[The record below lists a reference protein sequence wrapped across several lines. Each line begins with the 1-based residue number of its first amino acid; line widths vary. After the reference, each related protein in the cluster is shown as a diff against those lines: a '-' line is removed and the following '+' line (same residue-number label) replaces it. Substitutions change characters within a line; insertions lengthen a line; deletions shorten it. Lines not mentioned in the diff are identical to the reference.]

1 MHSSFRFV
9 FFGRL
14 LLSCL
19 LFENEIQMEVMTCRY
34 IGLIGVFI
42 SVFFFS
48 SCDSH
53 RANREMKQIE
63 TMMKEHPDSARA
75 MLENMGDQ
83 HLMNEK
89 SYAHWCM
96 LLGRVRDEQQKEKRA
111 NNPLSTR
118 QWLKAQAYY
127 DRKGTPRERA
137 EIRLYTGRSQKD
149 DGDYDAAVD
158 TYKDGLSLVA
168 KSNDYSLA
176 GYLSSYLAD
185 LYFEKRL
192 YGQAQGKYD
201 DAASFHARSGNLR
214 SQALALRDAA
224 YCYFVEDKM
233 AEALF
238 TLQKADSII
247 GSTGDSTAIRAIFSD
262 FGVFYGEMGMTD
274 KAEMY
279 LAANINSNDPWP
291 TYLALADVYI
301 KKKEYGKAREYTEK
315 AVSETTKGEVL
326 RLHYLI
332 EKSDGSPS
340 KAIDYLEQYID
351 YLDSTY
357 AAQNRS
363 HVYEVEQR
371 YDKSQL
377 ENENIRLQVA
387 ILYRT
392 LAIIILSVC
401 AAIGILLFRRVQKL
415 RLDRQQEAL
424 QQKENEIRFLTVQ
437 MNEMKSTLDER
448 QESEASHYRAQKEK
462 IEALEEALAEKK
474 GQILRSSSVGKK
486 IVRVIEQGAAS
497 KTTLSAR
504 DWSALEKDIRAL
516 YPCAYAFFTEKIG
529 AEKWDTYQRHCLL
542 SFFDTDTKV
551 EAFLLGLTDDT
562 TARQWRYRLRK
573 ALGVD
578 GAQSLARFLRSLD

>member
-1 MHSSFRFV
+1 ML
-9 FFGRL
+9 FF
-14 LLSCL
+14 
-19 LFENEIQMEVMTCRY
+19 N
-34 IGLIGVFI
+34 
-42 SVFFFS
+42 

-75 MLENMGDQ
+75 MLENMGAH

-96 LLGRVRDEQQKEKRA
+96 LLGRVRDEQQKAKRA

-118 QWLKAQAYY
+118 QWLKAEAYY
-127 DRKGTPRERA
+127 DRKGTLRERA

-149 DGDYDAAVD
+149 DGDYDAAVN
-158 TYKDGLSLVA
+158 TYKEGLSFVA
-168 KSNDYSLA
+168 KTDDYSLA

-185 LYFEKRL
+185 LYLEKGLYDRAFEK
-192 YGQAQGKYD
+192 YNE
-201 DAASFHARSGNLR
+201 AAGFHARSGNIR
-214 SQALALRDAA
+214 SQALALRDAV
-224 YCYFVEDKM
+224 YCYLEEGRTT
-233 AEALF
+233 EALSV
-238 TLQKADSII
+238 LQKADSIA
-247 GSTGDSTAIRAIFSD
+247 GLAGDSIVIRAISAD
-262 FGVFYGEMGMTD
+262 FGVVYREMGRLD
-274 KAEMY
+274 EAETS
-279 LAANINSNDPWP
+279 LSTHLDDNDPWP
-291 TYLALADVYI
+291 TYFALADVCI
-301 KKKEYGKAREYTEK
+301 RKKEYTKAREYVEK
-315 AVSETTKGEVL
+315 AISENTKGEVF
-326 RLHYLI
+326 RLHFLI
-332 EKSDGSPS
+332 EKADGNYR

-357 AAQNRS
+357 AEQNRN

-392 LAIIILSVC
+392 LAIVVLSVC
-401 AAIGILLFRRVQKL
+401 AAIGLLMFRRAKN
-415 RLDRQQEAL
+415 RRIRRQQEAL
-424 QQKENEIRFLTVQ
+424 RQKENEIRFLTMQ

-462 IEALEEALAEKK
+462 IKALEEALAEKK

>member
-1 MHSSFRFV
+1 ML
-9 FFGRL
+9 FF
-14 LLSCL
+14 
-19 LFENEIQMEVMTCRY
+19 Y
-34 IGLIGVFI
+34 
-42 SVFFFS
+42 

-53 RANREMKQIE
+53 RADREMKQIE

-96 LLGRVRDEQQKEKRA
+96 LLGRVRDEQQKAKRA

-127 DRKGTPRERA
+127 DRKGTLRERA

-149 DGDYDAAVD
+149 DGDYDAAVN
-158 TYKDGLSLVA
+158 TYKEGLSFVA
-168 KSNDYSLA
+168 KTDDYSLA

-185 LYFEKRL
+185 LYLEKGLYDRAFEK
-192 YGQAQGKYD
+192 YNE
-201 DAASFHARSGNLR
+201 AAGFHARSGNIR
-214 SQALALRDAA
+214 SQALALRDAV
-224 YCYFVEDKM
+224 YCYLEEGRTT
-233 AEALF
+233 EALSV
-238 TLQKADSII
+238 LQKADSIA
-247 GSTGDSTAIRAIFSD
+247 GLAGDSIVIRAISSD
-262 FGVFYGEMGMTD
+262 FGVVYREMGRLD
-274 KAEMY
+274 EAETS
-279 LAANINSNDPWP
+279 LSTHLDDNDPWP
-291 TYLALADVYI
+291 TYFALADVCI
-301 KKKEYGKAREYTEK
+301 RKKEYTKAREYVEK
-315 AVSETTKGEVL
+315 AISENTKGEVF
-326 RLHYLI
+326 RLHFLI
-332 EKSDGSPS
+332 EKADGNYR

-357 AAQNRS
+357 AEQNRS

-377 ENENIRLQVA
+377 ENENIRLQMA

-392 LAIIILSVC
+392 LAIVVLSVC
-401 AAIGILLFRRVQKL
+401 AAIGLLMFRRAKN
-415 RLDRQQEAL
+415 RRIRKQQEAFR
-424 QQKENEIRFLTVQ
+424 QKENEIRFLTVQ

-462 IEALEEALAEKK
+462 IKALEEALTEKK

-578 GAQSLARFLRSLD
+578 GTQSLARFLRSLD

>member
-1 MHSSFRFV
+1 
-9 FFGRL
+9 
-14 LLSCL
+14 
-19 LFENEIQMEVMTCRY
+19 
-34 IGLIGVFI
+34 
-42 SVFFFS
+42 
-48 SCDSH
+48 
-53 RANREMKQIE
+53 MKQIE

-96 LLGRVRDEQQKEKRA
+96 LLGRVRDEQQKAKRA

-149 DGDYDAAVD
+149 DGDYDAAVN
-158 TYKDGLSLVA
+158 TYKDGLSFVA
-168 KSNDYSLA
+168 KTDDYSLA

-185 LYFEKRL
+185 LYLQKELFDLAIEK
-192 YGQAQGKYD
+192 YNE
-201 DAASFHARSGNLR
+201 AAGFHARSGNKR
-214 SQALALRDAA
+214 SQALALRDAV
-224 YCYFVEDKM
+224 YCYLEEGRTT
-233 AEALF
+233 EALSV
-238 TLQKADSII
+238 LQKADSIARLI
-247 GSTGDSTAIRAIFSD
+247 KDSTVILAISSD
-262 FGVFYGEMGMTD
+262 FGVVYREMGRLD
-274 KAEMY
+274 EAETHL
-279 LAANINSNDPWP
+279 LAHINPNDPWP
-291 TYLALADVYI
+291 TYFALADVCI
-301 KKKEYGKAREYTEK
+301 RKKEYTKAREYVEK
-315 AVSETTKGEVL
+315 AISENTKGEVF
-326 RLHYLI
+326 RLHFLI
-332 EKSDGSPS
+332 EKADGNYR

-357 AAQNRS
+357 AEQNRN

-377 ENENIRLQVA
+377 ENENIRLQMA

-392 LAIIILSVC
+392 LAIVVLSVC
-401 AAIGILLFRRVQKL
+401 AAIGLLMFRRAKN
-415 RLDRQQEAL
+415 RRIRRQQEAL
-424 QQKENEIRFLTVQ
+424 RQKENEIRFLTVQ

-462 IEALEEALAEKK
+462 IKALEEALAEKK

-578 GAQSLARFLRSLD
+578 GTQSLARFLRSLD

>member
-1 MHSSFRFV
+1 MR
-9 FFGRL
+9 R
-14 LLSCL
+14 
-19 LFENEIQMEVMTCRY
+19 IY
-34 IGLIGVFI
+34 IGWIGALIGML
-42 SVFFFS
+42 FFY

-96 LLGRVRDEQQKEKRA
+96 LLGRVRDEQQKAKRA

-127 DRKGTPRERA
+127 DRKGTLRERA

-149 DGDYDAAVD
+149 DGDYDAAVN
-158 TYKDGLSLVA
+158 TYKEGLSFVA
-168 KSNDYSLA
+168 KTDDYSLA

-185 LYFEKRL
+185 LYLEKGLYDRAFEK
-192 YGQAQGKYD
+192 YNE
-201 DAASFHARSGNLR
+201 AAGFHARSGNIR
-214 SQALALRDAA
+214 SQALALRDAV
-224 YCYFVEDKM
+224 YCYLEEGRTT
-233 AEALF
+233 EALSV
-238 TLQKADSII
+238 LQKADSIA
-247 GSTGDSTAIRAIFSD
+247 GLAGDSIVIRAISSD
-262 FGVFYGEMGMTD
+262 FGVVYREMGRLD
-274 KAEMY
+274 EAETS
-279 LAANINSNDPWP
+279 LSTHLDDNDPWP
-291 TYLALADVYI
+291 TYFALADVCI
-301 KKKEYGKAREYTEK
+301 RKKEYTKAREYVEK
-315 AVSETTKGEVL
+315 AISENTKGEVF
-326 RLHYLI
+326 RLHFLI
-332 EKSDGSPS
+332 EKADGNYR

-357 AAQNRS
+357 AEQNRS

-377 ENENIRLQVA
+377 ENENIRLQMA

-392 LAIIILSVC
+392 LAIVVLSVC
-401 AAIGILLFRRVQKL
+401 AAIGLLMFRRAKN
-415 RLDRQQEAL
+415 RRIRKQQEAFR
-424 QQKENEIRFLTVQ
+424 QKENEIRFLTVQ

-462 IEALEEALAEKK
+462 IKALEEALTEKK

-578 GAQSLARFLRSLD
+578 GTQSLARFLRSLD

>member
-1 MHSSFRFV
+1 ML
-9 FFGRL
+9 FFH
-14 LLSCL
+14 
-19 LFENEIQMEVMTCRY
+19 
-34 IGLIGVFI
+34 
-42 SVFFFS
+42 

-75 MLENMGDQ
+75 MLENMGAH

-96 LLGRVRDEQQKEKRA
+96 LLGRVRDEQQKAKRA

-127 DRKGTPRERA
+127 DRKGTPQERA

-149 DGDYDAAVD
+149 DGDYDAAVN
-158 TYKDGLSLVA
+158 TYKDGLLFVA
-168 KSNDYSLA
+168 KTDDYSLA

-185 LYFEKRL
+185 LYLEKGLYDRAFEK
-192 YGQAQGKYD
+192 YNE
-201 DAASFHARSGNLR
+201 AAGFHARSGNIR
-214 SQALALRDAA
+214 SQALALRDAV
-224 YCYFVEDKM
+224 YCYLEEGRTT
-233 AEALF
+233 EALSV
-238 TLQKADSII
+238 LQKADSIA
-247 GSTGDSTAIRAIFSD
+247 GLAGDSIVIRAISAD
-262 FGVFYGEMGMTD
+262 FGVVYREMGRLD
-274 KAEMY
+274 EAETS
-279 LAANINSNDPWP
+279 LSTHLDDNDPWP
-291 TYLALADVYI
+291 TYFALADVCI
-301 KKKEYGKAREYTEK
+301 RKKEYTKAREYVEK
-315 AVSETTKGEVL
+315 AISENTKGEVF
-326 RLHYLI
+326 RLHFLI
-332 EKSDGSPS
+332 EKADGNYR

-357 AAQNRS
+357 AEQNRS

-377 ENENIRLQVA
+377 ENENIRLQMA

-392 LAIIILSVC
+392 LAIVILSVC
-401 AAIGILLFRRVQKL
+401 AAIGLLMFRRAKN
-415 RLDRQQEAL
+415 RRIRKQQEAL
-424 QQKENEIRFLTVQ
+424 RQKENEIRFLTVQ

-462 IEALEEALAEKK
+462 IKALEEALAEKK

-578 GAQSLARFLRSLD
+578 GTQSLARFLRSLD

>member
-1 MHSSFRFV
+1 ML
-9 FFGRL
+9 FFH
-14 LLSCL
+14 
-19 LFENEIQMEVMTCRY
+19 
-34 IGLIGVFI
+34 
-42 SVFFFS
+42 

-63 TMMKEHPDSARA
+63 TMMKEHPDNARA
-75 MLENMGDQ
+75 MLENMGAH

-96 LLGRVRDEQQKEKRA
+96 LLGRVRDEQQKAKRA

-127 DRKGTPRERA
+127 DRKGTPQERA

-149 DGDYDAAVD
+149 DGEYDAAVD

-185 LYFEKRL
+185 LYLQKELFDLALEK
-192 YGQAQGKYD
+192 YNE
-201 DAASFHARSGNLR
+201 AADFHARSGNRR
-214 SQALALRDAA
+214 SQALAQRDVA
-224 YCYFVEDKM
+224 YCYLEEGLR
-233 AEALF
+233 AEALS
-238 TLQKADSII
+238 TLQRADSIADL
-247 GSTGDSTAIRAIFSD
+247 TGDSTVIHAISSD
-262 FGVFYGEMGMTD
+262 FGVVYCQMGRMD
-274 KAEMY
+274 EAETH
-279 LAANINSNDPWP
+279 LITHINPKDPWP

-301 KKKEYGKAREYTEK
+301 RKKEYAKAREYAEK
-315 AVSETTKGEVL
+315 ALSESTKGDVL
-326 RLHYLI
+326 RLQYLI
-332 EKSDGSPS
+332 EKAEGNLA
-340 KAIDYLEQYID
+340 KAIDYLEQYKD
-351 YLDSTY
+351 YVDAHY
-357 AAQNRS
+357 AEQNRIN
-363 HVYEVEQR
+363 VYEVEQR

-392 LAIIILSVC
+392 LAIVILSVC
-401 AAIGILLFRRVQKL
+401 AAIGLLMFRRAKN
-415 RLDRQQEAL
+415 RRIRRQQEAL
-424 QQKENEIRFLTVQ
+424 RQKENEIRFLTVQ

-474 GQILRSSSVGKK
+474 GQILQSSTVGKK
-486 IVRVIEQGAAS
+486 VVRVIRQGAAAKVS
-497 KTTLSAR
+497 LSAR
-504 DWSALEKDIRAL
+504 DWTALEKDIRAL

-578 GAQSLARFLRSLD
+578 GTQSLARFLRSLD

>member
-1 MHSSFRFV
+1 ML
-9 FFGRL
+9 FFH
-14 LLSCL
+14 
-19 LFENEIQMEVMTCRY
+19 
-34 IGLIGVFI
+34 
-42 SVFFFS
+42 

-75 MLENMGDQ
+75 MLENMGAH

-96 LLGRVRDEQQKEKRA
+96 LLGRVRDEQQKAKRA

-149 DGDYDAAVD
+149 DGDYDAAVN
-158 TYKDGLSLVA
+158 TYKDGLLFVA
-168 KSNDYSLA
+168 KTDDYSLA

-185 LYFEKRL
+185 LYLEKGLYDRAFEK
-192 YGQAQGKYD
+192 YNE
-201 DAASFHARSGNLR
+201 AAGFHARSGNIR
-214 SQALALRDAA
+214 SQALALRDAV
-224 YCYFVEDKM
+224 YCYLEEGRTT
-233 AEALF
+233 EALSV
-238 TLQKADSII
+238 LQKADSIA
-247 GSTGDSTAIRAIFSD
+247 GLAGDSIVIRAISAD
-262 FGVFYGEMGMTD
+262 FGVVYREMGRLD
-274 KAEMY
+274 EAETS
-279 LAANINSNDPWP
+279 LSTHLDDNDPWP
-291 TYLALADVYI
+291 TYFALADVCI
-301 KKKEYGKAREYTEK
+301 RKKEYTKAREYVEK
-315 AVSETTKGEVL
+315 AISENTKGEVF
-326 RLHYLI
+326 RLHFLI
-332 EKSDGSPS
+332 EKADGNYR

-357 AAQNRS
+357 AEQNRS

-424 QQKENEIRFLTVQ
+424 QQKENEICFLTIEL
-437 MNEMKSTLDER
+437 NEMKSALDER

>member
-14 LLSCL
+14 LLSRL

-53 RANREMKQIE
+53 RANREMKQAE
-63 TMMKEHPDSARA
+63 EMMAQNPDSARA
-75 MLENMGDQ
+75 MLENIGSH

-96 LLGRVRDEQQKEKRA
+96 LLGRVRDEQQKAKRA

-149 DGDYDAAVD
+149 DGDYDAAVN
-158 TYKDGLSLVA
+158 TYKDGLLFVA
-168 KSNDYSLA
+168 KTDDYSLA

-185 LYFEKRL
+185 LYLEKGLYDRAFEK
-192 YGQAQGKYD
+192 YNE
-201 DAASFHARSGNLR
+201 AAGFHARSGNIR
-214 SQALALRDAA
+214 SQALALRDAV
-224 YCYFVEDKM
+224 YCYLEEGRTT
-233 AEALF
+233 EALSV
-238 TLQKADSII
+238 LQKADSIA
-247 GSTGDSTAIRAIFSD
+247 GLAGDSIVIRAISAD
-262 FGVFYGEMGMTD
+262 FGVVYREMGRLD
-274 KAEMY
+274 EAETS
-279 LAANINSNDPWP
+279 LSTHLDDNDPWP
-291 TYLALADVYI
+291 TYFALADVCI
-301 KKKEYGKAREYTEK
+301 RKKEYTKAREYVEK
-315 AVSETTKGEVL
+315 AISENTKGEVF
-326 RLHYLI
+326 RLHFLI
-332 EKSDGSPS
+332 EKADGNYR

-357 AAQNRS
+357 AEQNRS

-392 LAIIILSVC
+392 LAIVILSVC
-401 AAIGILLFRRVQKL
+401 AAIGLLMFRRAKN
-415 RLDRQQEAL
+415 RRIRRQQEAL
-424 QQKENEIRFLTVQ
+424 RQKENEIRFLTVQ
-437 MNEMKSTLDER
+437 MNEMKSALDER

-578 GAQSLARFLRSLD
+578 GTQSLARFLRSLD

>member
-1 MHSSFRFV
+1 ML
-9 FFGRL
+9 FF
-14 LLSCL
+14 
-19 LFENEIQMEVMTCRY
+19 Y
-34 IGLIGVFI
+34 
-42 SVFFFS
+42 

-53 RANREMKQIE
+53 RANREIKQIE

-96 LLGRVRDEQQKEKRA
+96 LLGRVRDEQQKAKRA

-127 DRKGTPRERA
+127 DRKGTLRERA

-149 DGDYDAAVD
+149 DGEYDAAVD

-340 KAIDYLEQYID
+340 KTIDYLEQYID

-401 AAIGILLFRRVQKL
+401 AAIGVLLFRRVQKL
-415 RLDRQQEAL
+415 RLDRQQEVL
-424 QQKENEIRFLTVQ
+424 RQKENEICFLTIEL
-437 MNEMKSTLDER
+437 NEMKSALNER
-448 QESEASHYRAQKEK
+448 QESEVDAYKVQREK
-462 IEALEEALAEKK
+462 IISLEKALAEKK
-474 GQILRSSSVGKK
+474 ELILQSSTVGKK
-486 IVRVIEQGAAS
+486 VVRVIRQGAAAKVS
-497 KTTLSAR
+497 LSAR
-504 DWSALEKDIRAL
+504 DWTALERDIKSL
-516 YPCAYAFFTEKIG
+516 YPQAYAFFTGKIKTEKSS
-529 AEKWDTYQRHCLL
+529 APWKLCLL
-542 SFFDTDTKV
+542 SFFNSDTKV
-551 EAFLLGLTDDT
+551 EAFLLGLTDDSA
-562 TARQWRYRLRK
+562 ARQCRYRLRK
-573 ALGVD
+573 DLGVD
-578 GAQSLARFLRSLD
+578 GSQSLGVFLQSLD

>member
-1 MHSSFRFV
+1 MR
-9 FFGRL
+9 R
-14 LLSCL
+14 
-19 LFENEIQMEVMTCRY
+19 IY
-34 IGLIGVFI
+34 IGWIGALIGML
-42 SVFFFS
+42 FFY

-149 DGDYDAAVD
+149 DGDYDAAVN
-158 TYKDGLSLVA
+158 TYKDGLLFVA
-168 KSNDYSLA
+168 KTDDYSLA

-185 LYFEKRL
+185 LYLEKGLYDRAFEK
-192 YGQAQGKYD
+192 YNE
-201 DAASFHARSGNLR
+201 AAGFHARSGNIR
-214 SQALALRDAA
+214 SQALALRDAV
-224 YCYFVEDKM
+224 YCYLEEGRTT
-233 AEALF
+233 EALSV
-238 TLQKADSII
+238 LQKADSIA
-247 GSTGDSTAIRAIFSD
+247 GLAGDSIVIRAISAD
-262 FGVFYGEMGMTD
+262 FGVVYREMGRLD
-274 KAEMY
+274 EAETS
-279 LAANINSNDPWP
+279 LSTHLDDNDPWP
-291 TYLALADVYI
+291 TYFALADVCI
-301 KKKEYGKAREYTEK
+301 RKKEYTKAREYVEK
-315 AVSETTKGEVL
+315 AISENTKGEVF
-326 RLHYLI
+326 RLHFLI
-332 EKSDGSPS
+332 EKADGNYR

-357 AAQNRS
+357 AEQNRS

>member
-1 MHSSFRFV
+1 
-9 FFGRL
+9 
-14 LLSCL
+14 
-19 LFENEIQMEVMTCRY
+19 MEVMTCRY

-53 RANREMKQIE
+53 RANREMKQAE
-63 TMMKEHPDSARA
+63 EMMAQNPDSARA
-75 MLENMGDQ
+75 MLENIGSH

-96 LLGRVRDEQQKEKRA
+96 LLGRVRDEQQKKKRTS
-111 NNPLSTR
+111 NPLSTR

-127 DRKGTPRERA
+127 DRKGTPREQA

-149 DGDYDAAVD
+149 DGEYDAAVD
-158 TYKDGLSLVA
+158 TYKDGLSLIS

-185 LYFEKRL
+185 LYLEKGLYDRAFEK
-192 YGQAQGKYD
+192 YNE
-201 DAASFHARSGNLR
+201 AAGFHARSGNIR
-214 SQALALRDAA
+214 SQALALRDAV
-224 YCYFVEDKM
+224 YCYLEEGRTT
-233 AEALF
+233 EALSV
-238 TLQKADSII
+238 LQKADSIARLI
-247 GSTGDSTAIRAIFSD
+247 KDSTVILAISSD
-262 FGVFYGEMGMTD
+262 FGVVYREMGRLD
-274 KAEMY
+274 EAETS
-279 LAANINSNDPWP
+279 LSTHLDDNDPWP
-291 TYLALADVYI
+291 TYFALADVCI
-301 KKKEYGKAREYTEK
+301 RKKEYTKAREYVGK
-315 AVSETTKGEVL
+315 AISENTKGEVF
-326 RLHYLI
+326 RLHFLI
-332 EKSDGSPS
+332 EKADGNYR

-357 AAQNRS
+357 AEQNRN

-392 LAIIILSVC
+392 LAIVILSVC
-401 AAIGILLFRRVQKL
+401 AAIGLLMFRRTKN
-415 RLDRQQEAL
+415 RRIRRQQEAL
-424 QQKENEIRFLTVQ
+424 RQKENEIRFLTVQ

>member
-1 MHSSFRFV
+1 MR
-9 FFGRL
+9 R
-14 LLSCL
+14 
-19 LFENEIQMEVMTCRY
+19 IY
-34 IGLIGVFI
+34 IGWIGALIGML
-42 SVFFFS
+42 FFY

-96 LLGRVRDEQQKEKRA
+96 LLGRVRDEQQKERRA

-149 DGDYDAAVD
+149 DGDYDAAVN
-158 TYKDGLSLVA
+158 TYKDGLSFVA
-168 KSNDYSLA
+168 KTDDYSLA

-185 LYFEKRL
+185 LYLEKGLYDRAFEK
-192 YGQAQGKYD
+192 YNE
-201 DAASFHARSGNLR
+201 AAGFHARSGNIR
-214 SQALALRDAA
+214 SQALALRDAV
-224 YCYFVEDKM
+224 YCYLEEGRTT
-233 AEALF
+233 EALSV
-238 TLQKADSII
+238 LQKADSIA
-247 GSTGDSTAIRAIFSD
+247 GLAGDSIVIRAISAD
-262 FGVFYGEMGMTD
+262 FGVVYREMGRLD
-274 KAEMY
+274 EAETS
-279 LAANINSNDPWP
+279 LSTHLDDNDPWP
-291 TYLALADVYI
+291 TYFALADVCI
-301 KKKEYGKAREYTEK
+301 RKKEYTKAREYVEK
-315 AVSETTKGEVL
+315 AISENTKGEVF
-326 RLHYLI
+326 RLHFLI
-332 EKSDGSPS
+332 EKADGNYR

-357 AAQNRS
+357 AEQNRS

-392 LAIIILSVC
+392 LAIVILSVC
-401 AAIGILLFRRVQKL
+401 AAIGLLMFRRAKN
-415 RLDRQQEAL
+415 RRIRRQQEAL
-424 QQKENEIRFLTVQ
+424 RQKENEIRFLTVQ

-578 GAQSLARFLRSLD
+578 GTQSLARFLRSLD

>member
-1 MHSSFRFV
+1 MR
-9 FFGRL
+9 R
-14 LLSCL
+14 
-19 LFENEIQMEVMTCRY
+19 IY
-34 IGLIGVFI
+34 IGWIGALIGML
-42 SVFFFS
+42 FFY

-53 RANREMKQIE
+53 RANRGMKQIE

-96 LLGRVRDEQQKEKRA
+96 LLGRVRDEQQKAKRA

-127 DRKGTPRERA
+127 DRKGTLRERA

-149 DGDYDAAVD
+149 DGDYDAAVN
-158 TYKDGLSLVA
+158 TYKEGLSFVA
-168 KSNDYSLA
+168 KTDDYSLA

-185 LYFEKRL
+185 LYLEKGLYDRAFEK
-192 YGQAQGKYD
+192 YNE
-201 DAASFHARSGNLR
+201 AAGFHARSGNIR
-214 SQALALRDAA
+214 SQALALRDAV
-224 YCYFVEDKM
+224 YCYLEEGRTT
-233 AEALF
+233 EALSV
-238 TLQKADSII
+238 LQKADSIA
-247 GSTGDSTAIRAIFSD
+247 GLAGDSIVIRAISSD
-262 FGVFYGEMGMTD
+262 FGVVYREMGRLD
-274 KAEMY
+274 EAETS
-279 LAANINSNDPWP
+279 LSTHLDDNDPWP
-291 TYLALADVYI
+291 TYFALADVCI
-301 KKKEYGKAREYTEK
+301 RKKEYTKAREYVEK
-315 AVSETTKGEVL
+315 AISENTKGEVF
-326 RLHYLI
+326 RLHFLI
-332 EKSDGSPS
+332 EKADGNYR

-357 AAQNRS
+357 AEQNRS

-377 ENENIRLQVA
+377 ENENIRLQMA

-392 LAIIILSVC
+392 LAIVVLSVC
-401 AAIGILLFRRVQKL
+401 AAIGLLMFRRAKN
-415 RLDRQQEAL
+415 RRIRKQQEAFR
-424 QQKENEIRFLTVQ
+424 QKENEIRFLTVQ

-462 IEALEEALAEKK
+462 IKALEEALTEKK

-578 GAQSLARFLRSLD
+578 GTQSLARFLRSLD

>member
-1 MHSSFRFV
+1 ML
-9 FFGRL
+9 FFH
-14 LLSCL
+14 
-19 LFENEIQMEVMTCRY
+19 
-34 IGLIGVFI
+34 
-42 SVFFFS
+42 

-53 RANREMKQIE
+53 RAIREMKQIE

-75 MLENMGDQ
+75 MLENIGSH

-96 LLGRVRDEQQKEKRA
+96 LLGRVRDEQQKAKRA
-111 NNPLSTR
+111 NNPISTR

-149 DGDYDAAVD
+149 DGDYDAAVN
-158 TYKDGLSLVA
+158 TYKDGLLFVA
-168 KSNDYSLA
+168 KTDDYSLA

-185 LYFEKRL
+185 LYLEKGLYDRAFEK
-192 YGQAQGKYD
+192 YNE
-201 DAASFHARSGNLR
+201 AAGFHARSGNIR
-214 SQALALRDAA
+214 SQALALRDAV
-224 YCYFVEDKM
+224 YCYLEEGRTT
-233 AEALF
+233 EALSV
-238 TLQKADSII
+238 LQKADSIA
-247 GSTGDSTAIRAIFSD
+247 GLAGDSIVIRAISAD
-262 FGVFYGEMGMTD
+262 FGVVYREMGRLD
-274 KAEMY
+274 EAETS
-279 LAANINSNDPWP
+279 LSTHLDDNDPWP
-291 TYLALADVYI
+291 TYFALADVCI
-301 KKKEYGKAREYTEK
+301 RKKEYTKAREYVEK
-315 AVSETTKGEVL
+315 AISENTKGEVF
-326 RLHYLI
+326 RLHFLI
-332 EKSDGSPS
+332 EKADGNYR

-357 AAQNRS
+357 AEQNRS

-377 ENENIRLQVA
+377 ENENIRLQMA

-392 LAIIILSVC
+392 LAIVILSVC
-401 AAIGILLFRRVQKL
+401 AAIGLLMFRRAKN
-415 RLDRQQEAL
+415 RRIRRQQEAL
-424 QQKENEIRFLTVQ
+424 RQKENEIRFLTVQ

>member
-1 MHSSFRFV
+1 
-9 FFGRL
+9 
-14 LLSCL
+14 
-19 LFENEIQMEVMTCRY
+19 MEVMTCRY

-53 RANREMKQIE
+53 RANREMKQAE
-63 TMMKEHPDSARA
+63 EMMAQNPDSARA
-75 MLENMGDQ
+75 MLENIGSH

-96 LLGRVRDEQQKEKRA
+96 LLGRVRDEQQKKKRTS
-111 NNPLSTR
+111 NPLSTR

-127 DRKGTPRERA
+127 DRKGTPREQA

-149 DGDYDAAVD
+149 DGEYDAAVD

-424 QQKENEIRFLTVQ
+424 QQKENEIRFLTIEL
-437 MNEMKSTLDER
+437 NEMKSALNER
-448 QESEASHYRAQKEK
+448 QESEANAYKVQREK
-462 IEALEEALAEKK
+462 IISLEKALAEKK
-474 GQILRSSSVGKK
+474 ELILQSSTVGKK
-486 IVRVIEQGAAS
+486 VVRVIRQGAAAKVS
-497 KTTLSAR
+497 LSAR
-504 DWSALEKDIRAL
+504 DWTALEGDIKSL
-516 YPCAYAFFTEKIG
+516 YPQAYAFFTGKIKTQKSS
-529 AEKWDTYQRHCLL
+529 APWKLCLL
-542 SFFDTDTKV
+542 SFFNSDTKV
-551 EAFLLGLTDDT
+551 EAFLLGLTDDIA
-562 TARQWRYRLRK
+562 ARQCRYRLRK
-573 ALGVD
+573 DLGVD
-578 GAQSLARFLRSLD
+578 GSQSLAVFLRSLG

>member
-14 LLSCL
+14 LLSRL

-53 RANREMKQIE
+53 RANPEMKQAE
-63 TMMKEHPDSARA
+63 EMMAQNPDSARA
-75 MLENMGDQ
+75 MLENIGSH

-96 LLGRVRDEQQKEKRA
+96 LLGRVRDEQQKAKRA

-127 DRKGTPRERA
+127 DRKGTPQERA

-149 DGDYDAAVD
+149 DGEYDAAVD

-185 LYFEKRL
+185 LYLQKELFDLALEK
-192 YGQAQGKYD
+192 YNE
-201 DAASFHARSGNLR
+201 AADFHARSGNRR
-214 SQALALRDAA
+214 SQALAQRDVA
-224 YCYFVEDKM
+224 YCYLEEGLR
-233 AEALF
+233 AEALS
-238 TLQKADSII
+238 TLQRADSIADL
-247 GSTGDSTAIRAIFSD
+247 TGDSTVIHAISSD
-262 FGVFYGEMGMTD
+262 FGVVYCQMGRMD
-274 KAEMY
+274 EAETH
-279 LAANINSNDPWP
+279 LITHINPKDPWP

-301 KKKEYGKAREYTEK
+301 RKKEYAKAREYAEK
-315 AVSETTKGEVL
+315 AISESTKGDVL
-326 RLHYLI
+326 RLQYLI
-332 EKSDGSPS
+332 EKAEGNLD
-340 KAIDYLEQYID
+340 KAIDYLEQYKD
-351 YLDSTY
+351 YVDAHY
-357 AAQNRS
+357 AEQNRIN
-363 HVYEVEQR
+363 VYEVEQR

-377 ENENIRLQVA
+377 ENENIRLQMA

-392 LAIIILSVC
+392 LAIVVLSVC
-401 AAIGILLFRRVQKL
+401 AAIGLLMFRRAKNH
-415 RLDRQQEAL
+415 RIRRQQEAL
-424 QQKENEIRFLTVQ
+424 RQKENEIRFLTVQ

-462 IEALEEALAEKK
+462 IKALEEALAEKK

>member
-1 MHSSFRFV
+1 MR
-9 FFGRL
+9 R
-14 LLSCL
+14 
-19 LFENEIQMEVMTCRY
+19 IY
-34 IGLIGVFI
+34 IGWIGALIGML
-42 SVFFFS
+42 FFY

-96 LLGRVRDEQQKEKRA
+96 LLGQVRDEQQKERRA

-149 DGDYDAAVD
+149 DGDYDAAVN

-168 KSNDYSLA
+168 KTDDYSLA

-185 LYFEKRL
+185 LYLEKGLYDRAFEK
-192 YGQAQGKYD
+192 YNE
-201 DAASFHARSGNLR
+201 AAGFHARSGNIR
-214 SQALALRDAA
+214 SQALALRDAV
-224 YCYFVEDKM
+224 YCYLEEGRTT
-233 AEALF
+233 EALSV
-238 TLQKADSII
+238 LQKADSIA
-247 GSTGDSTAIRAIFSD
+247 GLAGDSIVIRAISSD
-262 FGVFYGEMGMTD
+262 FGVVYREMGRLD
-274 KAEMY
+274 EAETS
-279 LAANINSNDPWP
+279 LSTHLDDNDPWP
-291 TYLALADVYI
+291 TYFALADVCI
-301 KKKEYGKAREYTEK
+301 RKKEYTKAREYVEK
-315 AVSETTKGEVL
+315 AISENTKGEVF
-326 RLHYLI
+326 RLHFLI
-332 EKSDGSPS
+332 EKADGNYR

-357 AAQNRS
+357 AEQNRS

-392 LAIIILSVC
+392 LAIVVLSVC
-401 AAIGILLFRRVQKL
+401 AAIGLLMFRRAKN
-415 RLDRQQEAL
+415 RRIRRQQEAL
-424 QQKENEIRFLTVQ
+424 RQKENEIRFLTVQ

-448 QESEASHYRAQKEK
+448 QESEASHYRTQKEK

-573 ALGVD
+573 ALGID
-578 GAQSLARFLRSLD
+578 GTQSLARFLRSLD

>member
-14 LLSCL
+14 LLSRL

-53 RANREMKQIE
+53 RANREMKQAE
-63 TMMKEHPDSARA
+63 EMMAQNPDSARA
-75 MLENMGDQ
+75 MLENIGSH

-96 LLGRVRDEQQKEKRA
+96 LLGRVRDEQQKKKRTS
-111 NNPLSTR
+111 NPLSTR

-127 DRKGTPRERA
+127 DRKGTPREQA

-149 DGDYDAAVD
+149 DGEYDAAVD

-185 LYFEKRL
+185 LYLQKELFDLALEK
-192 YGQAQGKYD
+192 YNE
-201 DAASFHARSGNLR
+201 AADFHARSGNRR
-214 SQALALRDAA
+214 SQALAQRDVA
-224 YCYFVEDKM
+224 YCYLEEGLR
-233 AEALF
+233 AEALS
-238 TLQKADSII
+238 TLQRADSIADL
-247 GSTGDSTAIRAIFSD
+247 TGDSTVIHAISSD
-262 FGVFYGEMGMTD
+262 FGVVYCQMGRMD
-274 KAEMY
+274 EAETH
-279 LAANINSNDPWP
+279 LITHINPKDPWP

-301 KKKEYGKAREYTEK
+301 RKKEYAKAREYAEK
-315 AVSETTKGEVL
+315 AISESTKGDVL
-326 RLHYLI
+326 RLQYLI
-332 EKSDGSPS
+332 EKAEGNLD
-340 KAIDYLEQYID
+340 KAIDYLEQYKD
-351 YLDSTY
+351 YVDAHY
-357 AAQNRS
+357 AEQNRIN
-363 HVYEVEQR
+363 VYEVEQR

-377 ENENIRLQVA
+377 ENENIRLQMA

-392 LAIIILSVC
+392 LAIVVLSVC
-401 AAIGILLFRRVQKL
+401 AAIGLLMFRRAKNH
-415 RLDRQQEAL
+415 RIRRQQEAL
-424 QQKENEIRFLTVQ
+424 RQKENEIRFLTVQ

-462 IEALEEALAEKK
+462 IKALEEALAEKK

>member
-96 LLGRVRDEQQKEKRA
+96 LLGRVRDEQQKERRA
-111 NNPLSTR
+111 SNPLSTR

-149 DGDYDAAVD
+149 DGDYDVAVN
-158 TYKDGLSLVA
+158 TYKDGLSFVA
-168 KSNDYSLA
+168 KTDDYSLA
-176 GYLSSYLAD
+176 SYLSSYLAD
-185 LYFEKRL
+185 LYFERRL
-192 YGQAQGKYD
+192 YDHAQGKYN
-201 DAASFHARSGNLR
+201 DAACFHARSGNRR

-224 YCYFVEDKM
+224 YCYYIEDRM
-233 AEALF
+233 TEALS

-247 GSTGDSTAIRAIFSD
+247 GSTGDSTVIRAISAD
-262 FGVFYGEMGMTD
+262 FGVFYGEMGRLD

-279 LAANINSNDPWP
+279 LTTNINPNDPWP

-301 KKKEYGKAREYTEK
+301 KKKEYAKAREYAEK
-315 AVSETTKGEVL
+315 AMSESTKGEVL

-332 EKSDGSPS
+332 EKSDGSLV
-340 KAIDYLEQYID
+340 KAIDYLEQYL
-351 YLDSTY
+351 YYVDSTY
-357 AAQNRS
+357 AKQNRIY
-363 HVYEVEQR
+363 VYEVEQR

-392 LAIIILSVC
+392 LAIVILSVC
-401 AAIGILLFRRVQKL
+401 AAIGLLMFRRAKN
-415 RLDRQQEAL
+415 RRIRKQQEAL
-424 QQKENEIRFLTVQ
+424 RQKENEIRFLTVQ

-448 QESEASHYRAQKEK
+448 QESEAGHYRAQKEK

-497 KTTLSAR
+497 RTTLSAR

-551 EAFLLGLTDDT
+551 EAFLIGLTDDT

>member
-1 MHSSFRFV
+1 
-9 FFGRL
+9 
-14 LLSCL
+14 
-19 LFENEIQMEVMTCRY
+19 
-34 IGLIGVFI
+34 
-42 SVFFFS
+42 
-48 SCDSH
+48 
-53 RANREMKQIE
+53 MKQAE
-63 TMMKEHPDSARA
+63 EMMAQNPDSARA
-75 MLENMGDQ
+75 MLENIGSH

-96 LLGRVRDEQQKEKRA
+96 LLGRVRDEQQKAKRA
-111 NNPLSTR
+111 NNPISTR

-149 DGDYDAAVD
+149 DGDYDAAVN

-168 KSNDYSLA
+168 KTDDYSLA

-185 LYFEKRL
+185 LYLQKELFDLAIEK
-192 YGQAQGKYD
+192 YNE
-201 DAASFHARSGNLR
+201 AAGFHARSGNKR
-214 SQALALRDAA
+214 SQALALRDAV
-224 YCYFVEDKM
+224 YCYLGKGQT
-233 AEALF
+233 AEALSV
-238 TLQKADSII
+238 LQKADSIARLI
-247 GSTGDSTAIRAIFSD
+247 KDSTVILAISSD
-262 FGVFYGEMGMTD
+262 FGVVYGETGRLD
-274 KAEMY
+274 EAETH
-279 LAANINSNDPWP
+279 LLTHINPNDPWP

-301 KKKEYGKAREYTEK
+301 RKKEYAKAREYAEK
-315 AVSETTKGEVL
+315 AISESTKGDVL
-326 RLHYLI
+326 RLQYLI
-332 EKSDGSPS
+332 EKAEGNLD
-340 KAIDYLEQYID
+340 KAIDYLEQYKD
-351 YLDSTY
+351 YVDAHY
-357 AAQNRS
+357 AEQNRIN
-363 HVYEVEQR
+363 VYEVEQR

-377 ENENIRLQVA
+377 ENENIRLQMA

-392 LAIIILSVC
+392 LAIVVLSVC
-401 AAIGILLFRRVQKL
+401 AAIGLLMFRRAKN
-415 RLDRQQEAL
+415 RRIRRQQEAL
-424 QQKENEIRFLTVQ
+424 RQKENEIRFLTVQ

-448 QESEASHYRAQKEK
+448 QESEASHYRAQEEK
-462 IEALEEALAEKK
+462 IKALEEALAEKK

-578 GAQSLARFLRSLD
+578 GTQSLARFLRSLD

>member
-1 MHSSFRFV
+1 
-9 FFGRL
+9 
-14 LLSCL
+14 
-19 LFENEIQMEVMTCRY
+19 MEVMTCRY

-53 RANREMKQIE
+53 RANREMKQAE
-63 TMMKEHPDSARA
+63 EMMAQNPDSARA
-75 MLENMGDQ
+75 MLENIGSH

-96 LLGRVRDEQQKEKRA
+96 LLGRVRDEQQKKKRTS
-111 NNPLSTR
+111 NPLSTR

-127 DRKGTPRERA
+127 DRKGTPREQA

-149 DGDYDAAVD
+149 DGEYDAAVD

-424 QQKENEIRFLTVQ
+424 QQKENEIRFLTIEL
-437 MNEMKSTLDER
+437 NEMKSALNER
-448 QESEASHYRAQKEK
+448 QESEANAYKVQREK
-462 IEALEEALAEKK
+462 IISLEKALAEKK
-474 GQILRSSSVGKK
+474 ELILQSSTVGKK
-486 IVRVIEQGAAS
+486 VVRVIRQGAAAKVS
-497 KTTLSAR
+497 LSAR
-504 DWSALEKDIRAL
+504 DWTALEGDIKSL
-516 YPCAYAFFTEKIG
+516 YPQAYAFFTGKIKTGKSG
-529 AEKWDTYQRHCLL
+529 APWKLCLL
-542 SFFDTDTKV
+542 SFFNSDTKV
-551 EAFLLGLTDDT
+551 EAFLLGLTDDIA
-562 TARQWRYRLRK
+562 ARQCRYRLRK
-573 ALGVD
+573 DLGVD
-578 GAQSLARFLRSLD
+578 GSQSLAVFLRSLG